1 MTQTDPGPKP
11 SPVMALFVAGSE
23 TCNASGLAESR
34 TILSN
39 WPSPGAG
46 PAMLPLHLHSA

>member
-1 MTQTDPGPKP
+1 MTQTCPGPKP
-11 SPVMALFVAGSE
+11 SPVMALFAAGSE
-23 TCNASGLAESR
+23 ACTLHGLAESR

-39 WPSPGAG
+39 WLSPRAG